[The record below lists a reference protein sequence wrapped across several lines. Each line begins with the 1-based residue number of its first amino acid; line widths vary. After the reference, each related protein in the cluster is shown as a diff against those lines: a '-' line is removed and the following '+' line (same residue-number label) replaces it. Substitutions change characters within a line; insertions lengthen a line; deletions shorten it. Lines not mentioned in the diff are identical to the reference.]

1 LNKAEIMRRPVFAV
15 KTNPKQQRQ
24 YMYEKHLSDIYFIII
39 MKKNESNFECSIC
52 MDVAKEPVVTKCGH
66 LFCWPCIY
74 DVNLNYLNVSG
85 WKQKKITLSA
95 LYAKIRFPKKI

>member
-1 LNKAEIMRRPVFAV
+1 
-15 KTNPKQQRQ
+15 
-24 YMYEKHLSDIYFIII
+24 
-39 MKKNESNFECSIC
+39 

-74 DVNLNYLNVSG
+74 DVNLNYFNVSG
-85 WKQKKITLSA
+85 LKQKKITLSA